1 MGHDSSV
8 GIATRYGLD
17 GPGIES
23 WWGARFSQPA
33 QTGPRA
39 HPPSYTMGT
48 GSFPGVKRLGCG
60 IDHPPPSTTKVKER
74 VELYFNSPLWAFVA
88 CPRVNITFTLE

>member
-1 MGHDSSV
+1 
-8 GIATRYGLD
+8 
-17 GPGIES
+17 
-23 WWGARFSQPA
+23 
-33 QTGPRA
+33 
-39 HPPSYTMGT
+39 MGT